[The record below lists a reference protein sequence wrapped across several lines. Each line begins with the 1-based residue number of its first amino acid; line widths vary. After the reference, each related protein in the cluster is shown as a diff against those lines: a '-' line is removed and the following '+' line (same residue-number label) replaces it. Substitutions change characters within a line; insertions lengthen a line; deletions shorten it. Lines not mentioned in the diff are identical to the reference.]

1 MFAVAFLLLSP
12 HHEHGQVRGQSK
24 GTLGPEILVMVA
36 SMMVE

>member
-12 HHEHGQVRGQSK
+12 HHEYGQVRGQSK
-24 GTLGPEILVMVA
+24 GTLGPETLVMVA